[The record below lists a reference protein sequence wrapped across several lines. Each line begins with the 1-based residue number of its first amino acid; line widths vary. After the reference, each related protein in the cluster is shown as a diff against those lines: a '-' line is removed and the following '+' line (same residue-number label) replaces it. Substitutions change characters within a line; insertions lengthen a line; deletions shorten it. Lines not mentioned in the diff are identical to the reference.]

1 MKLLN
6 HIEEGVLIIT
16 FPLMTIITLMGTAVR
31 YLQLGS
37 LTWSEEAAR
46 YLMIIAAM
54 AGISYGFRED
64 SHLGLSFFMERL
76 PRSVQPLFRAVR
88 WLLLNAFA
96 ILMTVLAY
104 QLVSRQMQVTQTSA
118 AMKLPMWI
126 VYTPMLMGYILMFI
140 RINQAFFKRKKAEP
154 TEEVSA

>member
-1 MKLLN
+1 MKFLN
-6 HIEEGVLIIT
+6 HIEEGILIIT

-54 AGISYGFRED
+54 AGISFGFRED

-76 PRSVQPLFRAVR
+76 PKPVQPLFRVVR
-88 WLLLNAFA
+88 WILLNAFA
-96 ILMTVLAY
+96 ILMSVLAY
-104 QLVSRQMQVTQTSA
+104 RLVSQQMRVTQTSA
-118 AMKLPMWI
+118 AMKIPMWI
-126 VYTPMLMGYILMFI
+126 VYIPMLLGYILMFI
-140 RINQAFFKRKKAEP
+140 RINQAFFKRKKEESK
-154 TEEVSA
+154 EEVNA